1 MISLWNSSLQDQIS
15 ELHDDTWNIEIDETI
30 EENRPARDWH
40 QYISGSFAQFRC
52 SLCRKGWGS
61 KRVQVLFH
69 FHLDT
74 KINQGTIKVRRFKQ
88 KCRRCTQAQWEDPN
102 FPVENIDVLI
112 ERLVRNIR
120 KKCYREDL
128 GETNRSSVFNG
139 KINGPHESAHC
150 EACHKGICSQAN

>member
-1 MISLWNSSLQDQIS
+1 M
-15 ELHDDTWNIEIDETI
+15 
-30 EENRPARDWH
+30 
-40 QYISGSFAQFRC
+40 
-52 SLCRKGWGS
+52 
-61 KRVQVLFH
+61 QVVFH
-69 FHLDT
+69 FHLNT
-74 KINQGTIKVRRFKQ
+74 ARNQGTIKVRRFKQ

-102 FPVENIDVLI
+102 FPVDNIDVLI

-139 KINGPHESAHC
+139 RVNGPHEIAHC